1 LITEAIRIEEQ
12 NIFSL
17 MGSRRLEVS
26 PMATYN
32 RAVYWVLKPSSP
44 IGMLRNLNKRPGQM
58 SSAFLGTMV
67 TI

>member
-1 LITEAIRIEEQ
+1 LLTRATRIEEQ

-32 RAVYWVLKPSSP
+32 HAVYWVLKPSFL
-44 IGMLRNLNKRPGQM
+44 IGMLKSSNKRPGQM
-58 SSAFLGTMV
+58 SSAFLGTAG